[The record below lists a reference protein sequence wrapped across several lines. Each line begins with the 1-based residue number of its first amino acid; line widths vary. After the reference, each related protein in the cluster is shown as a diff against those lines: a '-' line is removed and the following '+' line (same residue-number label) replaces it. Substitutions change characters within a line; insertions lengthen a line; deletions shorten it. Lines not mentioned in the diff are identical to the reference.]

1 MNQKEH
7 MTRDI
12 HIAPRDLLDS
22 LQFKNGDFAPIALVS
37 GQPHRA
43 QTCLGFLENPVKNF
57 TFFGYTFWTGMHK
70 GKRITVGNGGFYS
83 PDTAFVTELLAEGG
97 VECLIRLGSCGAL
110 RKDIAVGDFVVADSC
125 LRGDGATPY
134 YVDKNFM
141 PETDRALTDAIGAS
155 FKKDS
160 AVHKGKVWTTDAL
173 FKETK
178 QVVNSYIDQGAIAVD
193 MVSSTFVTLA
203 NVYKK
208 RSAAVLCVSDNLIT
222 GQMGFTDIRFYQNER
237 AMIDKIFGFVETL

>member
-1 MNQKEH
+1 
-7 MTRDI
+7 MTRNI
-12 HIAPRDLLDS
+12 HIAPRDLLNS
-22 LQFKNGDFAPIALVS
+22 LQFRNGDFAPVALVS

-43 QTCLGFLENPVKNF
+43 QTCVGFLENPVKNF
-57 TFFGYTFWTGMHK
+57 TFFGYTFWTGTYK
-70 GKRITVGNGGFYS
+70 GKRVTVGNGGFYS

-110 RKDIAVGDFVVADSC
+110 RKEIAVGDFIVADSC

-134 YVDKNFM
+134 YVDKDFV
-141 PETDRALTDAIGAS
+141 PTTDRALTDAIEAS

-160 AVHKGKVWTTDAL
+160 AVYTGKVWTTDAL

-178 QVVNSYIDQGAIAVD
+178 DVVNASIDQGAIAVD
-193 MVSSTFVTLA
+193 MVSSAFITVA

-208 RSAAVLCVSDNLIT
+208 KAAAVLCVSDNLIT

-237 AMIDKIFGFVETL
+237 AMIDKMFALVGTL